1 LEPAIRAVPP
11 LKTPAVRLLPF
22 DQRRSELEARQPAP
36 PRFTS
41 PPPFCPANKKSP
53 YFRFL
58 PFSLIA
64 VHAKHRFTGLRA
76 TRQGISAKISKKH
89 Q

>member
-1 LEPAIRAVPP
+1 LSLTNR
-11 LKTPAVRLLPF
+11 
-22 DQRRSELEARQPAP
+22 RRSELEARQPAP

-41 PPPFCPANKKSP
+41 PPPANKKYR

-64 VHAKHRFTGLRA
+64 VHAPVLTKRRA
-76 TRQGISAKISKKH
+76 ATAGDFSGEIPKNVNNRI
-89 Q
+89 